1 MPPRLQLGR
10 ILVPLD
16 GSDLAEAVLPVAERL
31 ARDHEAEVVLLEV
44 LAGQGTR
51 EAEHEAERRAGGY
64 LERTAAAL
72 RGRGLPRVH
81 PRVWY
86 GDADQAIVNATAR
99 EQADLVAMSTHGR
112 SGLDRLRFGSVA
124 ESVVRRAPVP
134 VLLVRGMA
142 AWDRGGI
149 RRILIPVDGS
159 AASEEVLPIVSCL
172 AGPFDFEILLLHV
185 VEATR
190 SLPGSPAGARGGSHP
205 ESEAAYLAQVAAPLQ
220 ARGLRVDTTVRAGL
234 PAEVI
239 CDVAAEAK
247 CGLVAMST
255 HGRSGLSRLLLGSV
269 AERVLRSVSMPVLL
283 WKPRADGRDAGPAR
297 P

>member
-1 MPPRLQLGR
+1 MPDRLQLKR

-16 GSDLAEAVLPVAERL
+16 GSDLAEAILPVVARL

-44 LAGQGTR
+44 LAGQQTR
-51 EAEHEAERRAGGY
+51 EAEHEVERQAGAY
-64 LERTAAAL
+64 LEQAVASL
-72 RGRGLPRVH
+72 RGHGLRRVQR
-81 PRVWY
+81 RVWY
-86 GDADQAIVNATAR
+86 GEADQAIANATAR

-124 ESVVRRAPVP
+124 ESVVRRTPVP
-134 VLLVRGMA
+134 VLLVRGIA

-149 RRILIPVDGS
+149 ERILVPVDGS
-159 AASEEVLPIVSCL
+159 EASEEVLPIVSCL

-190 SLPGSPAGARGGSHP
+190 SLPGSPAGARGGRD
-205 ESEAAYLAQVAAPLQ
+205 SETEAGYLVRLAAPLE
-220 ARGLRVDTTVRAGL
+220 ARGLRVGTTVRAGL

-239 CDVAAEAK
+239 PAVTAETNS
-247 CGLVAMST
+247 GLVAMST
-255 HGRSGLSRLLLGSV
+255 HGRSGLGRLFLGSV
-269 AERVLRSVSMPVLL
+269 AVRVLRSVSVPVLL
-283 WKPRADGRDAGPAR
+283 WKPPAGAGQPGPTR